1 MLLHGKG
8 RCHSD
13 KTAAY
18 RLGREDFYQLHTKYK
33 ADIQNK
39 MNSKNSIASNK
50 VIPIVSRSFSKEELQ
65 MSLTLLKVC
74 LTFLATMESQIKPL
88 GHFVLHQSEWLG

>member
-8 RCHSD
+8 HCHSD

-18 RLGREDFYQLHTKYK
+18 RLGREDYQLHTKFK
-33 ADIQNK
+33 ANIQNK

-50 VIPIVSRSFSKEELQ
+50 VIPIINR
-65 MSLTLLKVC
+65 
-74 LTFLATMESQIKPL
+74 
-88 GHFVLHQSEWLG
+88 